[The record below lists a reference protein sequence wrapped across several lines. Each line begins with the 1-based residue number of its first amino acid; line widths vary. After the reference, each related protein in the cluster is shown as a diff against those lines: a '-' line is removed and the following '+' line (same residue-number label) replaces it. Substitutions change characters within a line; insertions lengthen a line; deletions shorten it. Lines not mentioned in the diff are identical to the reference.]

1 MLSLFL
7 TQTTPLSGSGAEE
20 LDRCLARMSQGD
32 TDALGRLYE
41 LTHEAVYGYALS
53 LLKDPHEA
61 EDVAQDTFVRAHLSA
76 ASYTSQGKPKAWL
89 LRIARNLALMRMR
102 EAKRTVTLSPE
113 DWMTEFADRPDFS
126 SEDAETLSVLMDT
139 LKPEEREIVTLHAL
153 IGMKHREIAQMLD
166 LALPTVLS
174 KYNRS
179 IKKLAAALEGGQ
191 NG

>member
-7 TQTTPLSGSGAEE
+7 TQTAPLSGSGAEE
-20 LDRCLARMSQGD
+20 LDRCLARMSHGD
-32 TDALGRLYE
+32 TEALGKLYE

-53 LLKDPHEA
+53 MLKDPHEA
-61 EDVAQDTFVRAHLSA
+61 EDVAQDTFVRAHLNA

-89 LRIARNLALMRMR
+89 LRITRNLALMRMR

-126 SEDAETLSVLMDT
+126 REDAETLSALMDT

-179 IKKLAAALEGGQ
+179 LKKLAAALEGGQ